1 MVSSCRPMRAD
12 VRDRRG
18 MSCCALFVIARRS
31 LRMRLHLF
39 HLPSLFAVCSLLLVA
54 GWSPAWCCNAFR
66 LAAVQPRRRSLRVND
81 QLTEASRV
89 IVTAARHSENN
100 ENIIHDRRKALSEML
115 LLAVLPTSTAAILVG
130 STLCP
135 ATAADLET
143 PSFVQEYADFIKTP
157 EGWSYREV
165 TPGKPGGVRA
175 AMGDRVVFDWSG
187 YTIGYFGRPFQAKGG
202 PQGGAFDKDVD
213 YLRTV
218 LGSGQMVKG
227 LECSF
232 VGMSAG
238 QVRQVV
244 VPYKG
249 DLSYPPDDS
258 SHERV
263 GPKPTTFSG
272 MRALNFVLDNPRL
285 DRTML
290 FNVKV
295 IRVDK
300 PDGKGGFSRG

>member
-1 MVSSCRPMRAD
+1 
-12 VRDRRG
+12 
-18 MSCCALFVIARRS
+18 
-31 LRMRLHLF
+31 MRLPLF
-39 HLPSLFAVCSLLLVA
+39 RLPSLFAASSLLLLLLVVA
-54 GWSPAWCCNAFR
+54 GWSTACCDGFL
-66 LAAVQPRRRSLRVND
+66 LAILRQQQPLRRIHHQRPE
-81 QLTEASRV
+81 TSRV
-89 IVTAARHSENN
+89 IVTATHHHSENN
-100 ENIIHDRRKALSEML
+100 EDISHDRRKALSNIVAVFPVATTI
-115 LLAVLPTSTAAILVG
+115 LAG
-130 STLCP
+130 SSFLRP
-135 ATAADLET
+135 AMAADLET
-143 PSFVQEYADFIKTP
+143 PAFVQEYSDFTKTP

-165 TPGKPGGVRA
+165 TPAKPGGVPA

-227 LECSF
+227 LECAL

-244 VPYKG
+244 VPYKS
-249 DLSYPPDDS
+249 DLSYPPNDS